1 MRWMGTAVLAGG
13 IVLAACTGQPESP
26 GASLSVGGA
35 GASYSLASVDAQP
48 LPATAYFGVDVS
60 VRATAGK
67 LTLADD
73 HGYTL
78 SVAYVRH
85 FASGNRDVSFTQS
98 EQGTW
103 SRSGNELTLTPA
115 SGSAHKAL
123 VAGSEVSMAL
133 TVPDSSPPERATK
146 TYTFTKTQ

>member
-1 MRWMGTAVLAGG
+1 MRTRILVLVAGMAF
-13 IVLAACTGQPESP
+13 AACTGQPESP
-26 GASLSVGGA
+26 GASFSVGGT
-35 GASYSLASVDAQP
+35 GASYSLTSVDAQP

-60 VRATAGK
+60 VRATGGK
-67 LTLADD
+67 LTLAED
-73 HGYTL
+73 HTYAL

-103 SRSGNELTLTPA
+103 SASGNELTLTPA
-115 SGSAHKAL
+115 GGSAHGAL
-123 VAGSEVSMAL
+123 GAGSQVSMAL

-146 TYTFTKTQ
+146 TYVFTKTQ